1 MSKKRIL
8 LFLGMLM
15 LCVVNVNAETIEL
28 KPMPSS
34 GTELNIFR
42 IVNSSG
48 ETVSGV
54 DITFHRESARGGC
67 TGMKFRS
74 TVSENDWS
82 SVDLEKNMNVWY
94 VESNSVPEGY
104 QKIECTAVTFDETT
118 KSAEIPIYKE
128 TETSMSNEMVGICY
142 QDWRRVI
149 NPDDCIGDNW
159 EQCEYVK
166 KDECGNNCTGGCIGG
181 VKYAIYLNGN
191 CSGTPYKTGVTKRDF
206 VSTAH
211 LKEDKYLGDTSNM
224 PLYATSMAKSYI
236 SVPTNMKLSIKPYE
250 YPTDY
255 LEALEKDGV
264 VSDKFYC
271 TSFEVEPRISKY
283 ASILAYMVFDP
294 PKTLMFGAEIF
305 GKYVGR
311 DGKTYY
317 VEEGTDDSNNNAP
330 TNETQKEEKNSLN
343 FANFY
348 IDGDMISSKMD
359 VFLENNR
366 TYISIKDLCYYMDC
380 QYEKDGD
387 DIKLKFDLDSDG
399 IKNLA
404 GMQNKISQVKDKV
417 KYVVTHTIGSK
428 DYTAYLEIK
437 NYKSFA
443 LKSPTFDSET
453 VDVTSIERDGKVY
466 LPLRF
471 VSEALGRYVEYEPAK
486 DGELPSITISSMG
499 TGDFYDKYSVF
510 ISFNKYNIGDKVEY
524 DVLYDDISLDGKT
537 LYAYGLKKDGEIINN
552 IDKTIFVPIS
562 VDSEDNLSFDDSE
575 KNIYNSDITYN
586 NFILKNNTIKYKNNN
601 RFNSELF
608 AAISNINGY
617 PFIEIIEIS

>member
-15 LCVVNVNAETIEL
+15 LCVVNVNAETIEI
-28 KPMPSS
+28 PVRFAES
-34 GTELNIFR
+34 ELNNFR

-54 DITFHRESARGGC
+54 DITFYKQSLRGGC
-67 TGMKFRS
+67 TGMKVRS
-74 TVSENDWS
+74 MASSSGWT
-82 SVDLEKNMNVWY
+82 SVDLQKNENVWY

-104 QKIECTAVTFDETT
+104 QKIECTVVIFDETT

-142 QDWRRVI
+142 QDWRRAI
-149 NPDDCIGDNW
+149 NPDDCVGDNW
-159 EQCEYVK
+159 EQCQYVK
-166 KDECGNNCTGGCIGG
+166 KTECGHSCTGGCIGG
-181 VKYAIYLNGN
+181 VKYAVYLNGN
-191 CSGTPYKTGVTKRDF
+191 CSGTPYVTGETKRSF
-206 VSTAH
+206 
-211 LKEDKYLGDTSNM
+211 
-224 PLYATSMAKSYI
+224 
-236 SVPTNMKLSIKPYE
+236 VPTNYTKEEIEKFSDTSEWSTWATEVSGHFSAPVNMTLSIKPYE
-250 YPTDY
+250 YPSDY

-271 TSFEVEPRISKY
+271 TTFKVTPRISKY
-283 ASILAYMVFDP
+283 ESILGYVLDAP
-294 PKTLMFGAEIF
+294 RTLMFGAEIF
-305 GKYVGR
+305 GKHVGR

-317 VEEGTDDSNNNAP
+317 VEEGTDDSNNNVP
-330 TNETQKEEKNSLN
+330 TTENKKNEDNSLN

-537 LYAYGLKKDGEIINN
+537 LYAYGLKKDGEVINN

-586 NFILKNNTIKYKNNN
+586 NFILKNNTIKQKDKNKSE
-601 RFNSELF
+601 SELF
-608 AAISNINGY
+608 VAISNISGY
-617 PFIEIIEIS
+617 PFIEIVEIS